1 MKSPFER
8 DSGQTKTPT
17 DAVTMICEPW
27 LRMWTRGNA
36 DMMTL
41 ASQRA
46 RAYMEL
52 PGRLGACHSPADVVR
67 EQMHF
72 WQTAAEQYQR
82 CCTDIARWQSCRLRR
97 SPRRQVSAKVP
108 LRTMSRRC
116 PRRET
121 GRRRRG
127 NMSDGTETRVG
138 DGAAFGAGRLITQR
152 SSGWWPRRDR
162 SIAGY

>member
-8 DSGQTKTPT
+8 ESGQTKVPT

-52 PGRLGACHSPADVVR
+52 PGRLGSCHSPADVVR
-67 EQMHF
+67 EQMQF

-82 CCTDIARWQSCRLRR
+82 CCADIARAAELPVAAAAAATVERA
-97 SPRRQVSAKVP
+97 SPD
-108 LRTMSRRC
+108 T
-116 PRRET
+116 
-121 GRRRRG
+121 
-127 NMSDGTETRVG
+127 D
-138 DGAAFGAGRLITQR
+138 DIAALPEA
-152 SSGWWPRRDR
+152 RDR
-162 SIAGY
+162 PAATWQHERRH

>member
-82 CCTDIARWQSCRLRR
+82 CCTDIARVAEL
-97 SPRRQVSAKVP
+97 PVAAVAAA
-108 LRTMSRRC
+108 TGE
-116 PRRET
+116 REST
-121 GRRRRG
+121 AT
-127 NMSDGTETRVG
+127 DDV
-138 DGAAFGAGRLITQR
+138 AALPEA
-152 SSGWWPRRDR
+152 RDR
-162 SIAGY
+162 PAAPWQHERRH